1 MSEKKK
7 DKSKKDKP
15 KKDKSQ
21 KEISIFHRK
30 SSAGKGDTPRLGIT
44 LDEWEKKYEN
54 IFGKKEKFIRSHKS
68 NNSGSKS

>member
-1 MSEKKK
+1 MSEK
-7 DKSKKDKP
+7 KKDKP

-21 KEISIFHRK
+21 KDISIFHRK

-54 IFGKKEKFIRSHKS
+54 IFGKKEKFIRSYKT

>member
-7 DKSKKDKP
+7 DKSKKDKSKKNKS
-15 KKDKSQ
+15 KKD
-21 KEISIFHRK
+21 ISIFHRK

-54 IFGKKEKFIRSHKS
+54 IFGKKEKFIRSYKS
-68 NNSGSKS
+68 DNSGSKS